1 MMMVATVAH
10 LPLYDRPGPAGRQT
24 SELLLGEHFAAI
36 DIGGGWA
43 WGYCAHDHYVGYVAL
58 DGLGAG
64 DDKAVRMSTAGN
76 HADPA
81 ALAQSLIGT
90 PFLTGGRSGAGVD
103 AGGLIQIALAPFGAA
118 APRDVDLQRSA
129 LGTVIDDGTAVR
141 NDLVFV
147 AGHAGIMAD
156 SDTLIHA
163 SGSAGAVVAE
173 PLADVLARLGSEDLL
188 VRRLGA

>member
-1 MMMVATVAH
+1 MVCTVAH

-36 DIGGGWA
+36 DIDGGWA
-43 WGYCAHDHYVGYVAL
+43 WGYCSHDHYVGYIAM
-58 DGLGAG
+58 DGLDIG
-64 DDKAVRMSTAGN
+64 DDRTVRMPVAGH

-81 ALAQSLIGT
+81 ALARSLVGT
-90 PFLTGGRSGAGVD
+90 PFVAGGRSSAGVD
-103 AGGLIQIALAPFGAA
+103 VGGLVQIALAPFGIA
-118 APRDVDLQRSA
+118 APRDVDLQRNA
-129 LGTVIDDGTAVR
+129 LGTAIDAGGAIGR

-156 SDTLIHA
+156 SERLIHA
-163 SGSAGAVVAE
+163 SGSAGAVIAE
-173 PLADVLARLGSEDLL
+173 PLADVLARLGRDDLL

>member
-1 MMMVATVAH
+1 MVCTVAH

-43 WGYCAHDHYVGYVAL
+43 WGYCAHDHYVGYIAL

-64 DDKAVRMSTAGN
+64 DDKAVRMPAAGH

-81 ALAQSLIGT
+81 ALARSLVGT
-90 PFLTGGRSGAGVD
+90 PFLAGGRSSAGVD
-103 AGGLIQIALAPFGAA
+103 AGGLVQIALAPFGVA
-118 APRDVDLQRSA
+118 APRDVDLQRNA
-129 LGTVIDDGTAVR
+129 LGTAIGDAATAKR

-156 SDTLIHA
+156 SDLLIHA

-173 PLADVLARLGSEDLL
+173 PLADVLARLGREDLL